1 MASVMEMDVG
11 GGGGFGADGFG
22 PQLVGRWRALV
33 GKGAV
38 GKGVYVCV
46 CVCVCERI
54 ASLWG
59 WKGLGAVLGSV
70 CEDAGEGLVHF
81 RCVGGHVASL

>member
-1 MASVMEMDVG
+1 M
-11 GGGGFGADGFG
+11 
-22 PQLVGRWRALV
+22 
-33 GKGAV
+33 
-38 GKGVYVCV
+38 Y
-46 CVCVCERI
+46 VCVCERI